1 MISKTM
7 KVTGDMGIHLR
18 VACEILEIVTNV
30 NCVLFAKR
38 ADSDAERLQIKS
50 PIMLASVG
58 ARYGDD
64 VEFSLL
70 GEEHTSLQALK
81 EIGRII

>member
-7 KVTGDMGIHLR
+7 RVSGDMGIHLR
-18 VACEILEIVTNV
+18 IACEIMEIVTNV

-38 ADSDAERLQIKS
+38 ADADTERLQIKS

-58 ARYGDD
+58 AKFGEE
-64 VEFSLL
+64 VEFALL

-81 EIGRII
+81 EISRII

>member
-18 VACEILEIVTNV
+18 IACEIMEIVNNV
-30 NCVLFAKR
+30 NCVLFAKK
-38 ADSDAERLQIKS
+38 ANSDAERLQIKS

-58 ARYGDD
+58 GKRGDD

>member
-7 KVTGDMGIHLR
+7 KVNGDMGIHLR

-30 NCVLFAKR
+30 NCILFAR
-38 ADSDAERLQIKS
+38 RANADSERLQIKS

-58 ARYGDD
+58 AKFGEE
-64 VEFSLL
+64 VEFAIL
-70 GEEHTSLQALK
+70 GEEHTSLQVLK